1 MATTSIVNHGDA
13 IVTEMYIAAPPGQV
27 FQALVDPQMVMKW
40 WGGQGAGQSFR
51 CTRFESDL
59 RTGGTWRSSGIDGQ
73 GHPFEVTGEYLEVD
87 PPRLL
92 IQTWVASWTG
102 PVKTL
107 VRWELEP
114 TREGTLLR
122 HQHSGLAAHPEVA
135 KSFRGW
141 SRLLGWLQV
150 FLERGETVEDRW
162 PAS

>member
-13 IVTEMYIAAPPGQV
+13 IVTEMYIAAPPSQV
-27 FQALVDPQMVMKW
+27 FRALVDPQMVMKW

-141 SRLLGWLQV
+141 PRLLGWLQV

>member
-141 SRLLGWLQV
+141 PRLLGWLQV

>member
-27 FQALVDPQMVMKW
+27 FQALVDPQIVMKW

-141 SRLLGWLQV
+141 PRLLGWLQV